1 MDIQCH
7 GDFTMEKGSEQA
19 LYGIKLY
26 VDKYVSNVINEL
38 KNAGIHVIPSPTC
51 YRILHTS
58 FQGSF
63 RELLK
68 QIPSLS
74 SYPIKQYTWWQKFTK
89 IKSI

>member
-1 MDIQCH
+1 MDTQCH
-7 GDFTMEKGSEQA
+7 GDFIMEKESEQA

-68 QIPSLS
+68 
-74 SYPIKQYTWWQKFTK
+74 
-89 IKSI
+89 